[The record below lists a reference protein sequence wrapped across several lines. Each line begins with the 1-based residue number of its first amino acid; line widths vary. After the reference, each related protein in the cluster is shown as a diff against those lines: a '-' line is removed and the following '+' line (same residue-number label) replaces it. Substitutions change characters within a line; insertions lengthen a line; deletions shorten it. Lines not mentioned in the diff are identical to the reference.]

1 MSEAEKRAEAL
12 RKELN
17 QYNYEYHVL
26 DQPTVPDA
34 VYDQKL
40 HELVQLEE
48 KHPELITDDSPTQ
61 RVGGQPLDE
70 FRKVD
75 HTVPMLSLGNAFNA
89 EDLRDF
95 DRRVRGKIGDDFQ
108 YVCELKIDG
117 LAVSL
122 RYEEGSLY
130 LAQQEVTERQG
141 KTSRTIYGLSRAY
154 PFV

>member
-122 RYEEGSLY
+122 RYEEGKFVLG
-130 LAQQEVTERQG
+130 ATRGDGKTG